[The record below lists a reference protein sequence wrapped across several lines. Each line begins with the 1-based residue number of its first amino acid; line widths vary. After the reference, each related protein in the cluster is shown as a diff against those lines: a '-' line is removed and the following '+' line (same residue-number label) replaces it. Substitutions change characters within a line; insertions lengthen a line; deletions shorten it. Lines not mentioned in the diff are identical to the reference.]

1 MAKARSAPGG
11 PRPTRPPCSPPA
23 AASGRGGPLGY
34 FRGVWEELKK
44 VVWPAR
50 QELAR
55 MTGIV
60 IATVIIFAALV
71 GGADYLLSLGVK
83 QAITT
88 QASSATPTAAPAA
101 TAPPTAVPTVAPT
114 AGRQP
119 CRRSRRGRMNIA
131 VSNAAVSAKDARWYV
146 VHAYS
151 GHEEKVRAN
160 LLKRVESMDMH
171 DQIFDVLVPTEEVM
185 EIKDGQRRKVS
196 KRIFP
201 GYILV
206 NMVMSDESW
215 YVVRNTPGVTSFVGS
230 GNKPVPLQEHEI
242 RGIQKQV
249 KAEAPTK
256 VNVEYE
262 VGENVRVIDGPF
274 TDFHG
279 KVTEINV
286 EKGKLKV
293 LVNMFGRE
301 TPVELDLLQV
311 ERLR

>member
-11 PRPTRPPCSPPA
+11 PRPPRPALPA
-23 AASGRGGPLGY
+23 AGSGRVGLAGY
-34 FRGVWEELKK
+34 LRGVWEELKK
-44 VVWPAR
+44 VVWPTR
-50 QELAR
+50 DELLR
-55 MTGIV
+55 MTGHRDRDGDHLRGARRRRGLPV
-60 IATVIIFAALV
+60 EPRGPAGGHDSRRHAADRGTDAIAAPV
-71 GGADYLLSLGVK
+71 
-83 QAITT
+83 
-88 QASSATPTAAPAA
+88 TAAPLP
-101 TAPPTAVPTVAPT
+101 TSIPTA
-114 AGRQP
+114 RYQP
-119 CRRSRRGRMNIA
+119 CRRSRRGRMNIV
-131 VSNAAVSAKDARWYV
+131 VSNAVSAKDARWYV